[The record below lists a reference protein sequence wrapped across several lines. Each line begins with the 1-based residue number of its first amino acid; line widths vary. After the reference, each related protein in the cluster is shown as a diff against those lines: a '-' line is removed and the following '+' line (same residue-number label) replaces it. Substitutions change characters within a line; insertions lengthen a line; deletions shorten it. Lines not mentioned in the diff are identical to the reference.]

1 MKTTVTRQQLIG
13 CISVA
18 DATNYMPPVMQ
29 AILLN
34 DVINVTTQ
42 LVAQLRA
49 MYPRNSLH
57 TATYDAMTAL
67 LEIPT

>member
-18 DATNYMPPVMQ
+18 DATNYMPPLMR
-29 AILLN
+29 AILLS
-34 DVINVTTQ
+34 DIINVTPQ

-49 MYPRNSLH
+49 MYPKH
-57 TATYDAMTAL
+57 QHQATYDAMTAL
-67 LEIPT
+67 LEIST